1 MNTLQ
6 QVAAVSEINLRSLPS
21 RLGTSMVVVIGI
33 AGVVAVLVSVLA
45 MSTGLLK
52 SMTNA
57 GRADRAMVMRQG
69 AANEMSSNVAR
80 DAVQIIMDAPGVKR
94 DSDGRSIAS
103 AETMTLILHKKKDGT
118 EVSIPLRGVSEH
130 AFTLRPEIK
139 IIEGRAFEQTL
150 NEVIVGK
157 RAKAQYAGLDVGA
170 EIAVRSTVWKVVGV
184 FESNG
189 DTHESE
195 LITNNTML
203 QTAMRRVGSAQSVT
217 VMLDSPAAFKPFKD
231 ALTSD
236 PRLAVD
242 VQSEVE
248 YFSKQSETLTNLISI
263 VAKVIGGIM
272 AVGAI
277 FGALNT
283 MYSAVSNRAVEIA
296 TLRAIGFGS
305 VPIVTSILSEAL
317 VLALSGGV
325 IGAFLG
331 WLFFNGH
338 TVSTAAG
345 GVAGES
351 RAFDLIVSPEIVAQG
366 IAVACIVG
374 FIGGLLPALRAAR
387 LPVATALR
395 AV

>member
-1 MNTLQ
+1 MNLLQ
-6 QVAAVSEINLRSLPS
+6 QVAAVSGISLRSLPTRKGAS
-21 RLGTSMVVVIGI
+21 FVVVIGI
-33 AGVVAVLVSVLA
+33 AGVVAVLVSALA

-69 AANEMSSNVAR
+69 AANEMSSNVGR
-80 DAVQIIMDAPGVKR
+80 DAATIIMDAPGVKK
-94 DSDGRSIAS
+94 DANGKPIAS
-103 AETMTLILHKKKDGT
+103 SEMMTLILHKKKDGG
-118 EVSIPLRGVSEH
+118 EVSIPLRGVGDN
-130 AFTLRPEIK
+130 AFALRPEIK
-139 IIEGRAFEQTL
+139 IIEGRMYEPTL

-157 RAKAQYAGLDVGA
+157 RAHSQYANLDVGS
-170 EIAVRSTVWKVVGV
+170 EITVRSTVWKIVGI
-184 FESNG
+184 FDSQG

-195 LITNNTML
+195 LMTNSTML
-203 QTAMRRVGSAQSVT
+203 QVAMRRVGSAQSVT
-217 VMLDSPAAFKPFKD
+217 VMLDSPAAYAHFKD
-231 ALTSD
+231 SLTSD

-242 VQSEVE
+242 VQTEIE
-248 YFSKQSETLTNLISI
+248 YFAKQSATLGNVIAI
-263 VAKVIGGIM
+263 IAKVIGGIM
-272 AVGAI
+272 AIGAI

-283 MYSAVSNRAVEIA
+283 MYSAVSNRLIEIA
-296 TLRAIGFGS
+296 TLRALGFGAIPIIAS
-305 VPIVTSILSEAL
+305 VLSEAL

-351 RAFDLIVSPEIVAQG
+351 RAFDLIVSPSIVMQG
-366 IAVACIVG
+366 ILVASIVG
-374 FIGGLLPALRAAR
+374 IIGGLLPAIRAAR

>member
-1 MNTLQ
+1 MNLLQ
-6 QVAAVSEINLRSLPS
+6 QVAAVSEISLRSLPS
-21 RLGTSMVVVIGI
+21 RKGASLVVVIGI
-33 AGVVAVLVSVLA
+33 AGVVAVLVSALA

-57 GRADRAMVMRQG
+57 GRPDRAMVMRQG
-69 AANEMSSNVAR
+69 AANEMSSNVGR
-80 DAVQIIMDAPGVKR
+80 DAAAIIMDAPGVKR
-94 DSDGRSIAS
+94 DANGKPIAS
-103 AETMTLILHKKKDGT
+103 AEIMTLILHKKKDGG
-118 EVSIPLRGVSEH
+118 EVSIPLRGVGDN
-130 AFTLRPEIK
+130 AFAMRPEIK
-139 IIEGRAFEQTL
+139 IIEGRMYEPTL

-157 RAKAQYAGLDVGA
+157 RAHAQYANLDVGS
-170 EIAVRSTVWKVVGV
+170 EITVRSTVWKIVGI
-184 FESNG
+184 FDSQG

-195 LITNNTML
+195 LMTNSTML
-203 QTAMRRVGSAQSVT
+203 QVAMRRVGSAQSVT
-217 VMLDSPAAFKPFKD
+217 VMLDSPAAYAQFKD
-231 ALTSD
+231 SLTSD

-242 VQSEVE
+242 VQTEIE
-248 YFSKQSETLTNLISI
+248 YFAKQSATLSNLIAI
-263 VAKVIGGIM
+263 IAKVIGGIM

-283 MYSAVSNRAVEIA
+283 MYSAVSNRLVEIA
-296 TLRAIGFGS
+296 TLRALGFGAIPIIAS
-305 VPIVTSILSEAL
+305 VLSEAL

-331 WLFFNGH
+331 WFFFNGH

-351 RAFDLIVSPEIVAQG
+351 RAFDLIVSPNIVMQG
-366 IAVACIVG
+366 IVVAIAVGIV
-374 FIGGLLPALRAAR
+374 GGLLPAIRAAR

>member
-1 MNTLQ
+1 M
-6 QVAAVSEINLRSLPS
+6 
-21 RLGTSMVVVIGI
+21 
-33 AGVVAVLVSVLA
+33 
-45 MSTGLLK
+45 
-52 SMTNA
+52 
-57 GRADRAMVMRQG
+57 
-69 AANEMSSNVAR
+69 
-80 DAVQIIMDAPGVKR
+80 
-94 DSDGRSIAS
+94 
-103 AETMTLILHKKKDGT
+103 
-118 EVSIPLRGVSEH
+118 
-130 AFTLRPEIK
+130 
-139 IIEGRAFEQTL
+139 FEPTL

-157 RAKAQYAGLDVGA
+157 RAKAQYAGLDVGS
-170 EIAVRSTVWKVVGV
+170 EITVRSNVWKIVGV

-195 LITNNTML
+195 LMTNNTML

-217 VMLDSPAAFKPFKD
+217 VMLESPAAFTRFKD

-242 VQSEVE
+242 VQTEDE
-248 YFSKQSETLTNLISI
+248 YFAKQSQSLTTLISM

-296 TLRAIGFGS
+296 TLRAIGFGA
-305 VPIVTSILSEAL
+305 VPIVTSVLAEAL
-317 VLALSGGV
+317 VLALSGGA
-325 IGAFLG
+325 IGAFIG

-351 RAFDLIVSPEIVAQG
+351 RAFDLIVSPSIIAQG
-366 IAVACIVG
+366 IIVACIVG
-374 FIGGLLPALRAAR
+374 FIGGLLPAIRAAR

-395 AV
+395 AM

>member
-1 MNTLQ
+1 MNLFKQ
-6 QVAAVSEINLRSLPS
+6 IAAVTDINLRSLPS
-21 RLGTSMVVVIGI
+21 RWSTSLVVVIGI

-52 SMTNA
+52 SMTGA
-57 GRADRAMVMRQG
+57 GRADRVMVMRQG
-69 AANEMSSNVAR
+69 AANEMSSNVTR
-80 DAVQIIMDAPGVKR
+80 DAVAIISDAPGVKR
-94 DSDGRSIAS
+94 DIDGKAVVS
-103 AETMTLILHKKKDGT
+103 AETMTLILHKKKDGG
-118 EVSIPLRGVSEH
+118 EVSIPLRGVGDN
-130 AFTLRPEIK
+130 AFALRPEIK
-139 IIEGRAFEQTL
+139 IIEGRIFEPTL

-157 RAKAQYAGLDVGA
+157 RAQAQYAGLDVGQ
-170 EIAVRSTVWKVVGV
+170 EITVRSTVWKIVGV

-195 LITNNTML
+195 LMTNNTML

-217 VMLDSPAAFKPFKD
+217 VMLDSPAAFATFKD

-242 VQSEVE
+242 VQNEVD
-248 YFSKQSETLTNLISI
+248 YFEAQSQGVSGAIRFI
-263 VAKVIGGIM
+263 AIVIGGIM
-272 AVGAI
+272 AIGAI

-296 TLRAIGFGS
+296 TLRALGFGGTS
-305 VPIVTSILSEAL
+305 IVTSVLLEAMI
-317 VLALSGGV
+317 LALSGGV
-325 IGAFLG
+325 IGAMLG

-351 RAFDLIVSPEIVAQG
+351 RAFDLIVSPSIVVLG
-366 IAVACIVG
+366 IIVACIVG
-374 FIGGLLPALRAAR
+374 FVGGLLPAIRAAR
-387 LPVATALR
+387 LPVAIALR
-395 AV
+395 AI